1 MERCPALRETSRTM
15 RLSLFKSGGIF
26 RVSPKRKAA
35 LSRTLVLRE
44 LYTAPK
50 EAELSGVIFGGG
62 DGGGEKRRTITFQKE
77 MHGGQLEIKKLSLQL
92 FHNSLDFR
100 AGEQP
105 RSLPFTESKKP
116 TRYFSVSLPFN
127 FPPYTVQSPD
137 RGPVHPTDSVEI
149 YMYVYTYI
157 YPRARCNN
165 AFDDLCGVSSP

>member
-1 MERCPALRETSRTM
+1 
-15 RLSLFKSGGIF
+15 
-26 RVSPKRKAA
+26 
-35 LSRTLVLRE
+35 
-44 LYTAPK
+44 
-50 EAELSGVIFGGG
+50 
-62 DGGGEKRRTITFQKE
+62 

-127 FPPYTVQSPD
+127 FLPYTVQSPD

-165 AFDDLCGVSSP
+165 AFDDLCGVSSPWHDSVLRFPLKNSRWRSAIREKKSHPPLIASIMNDSTTREKRKIFLWTCSLIIKKKKKVNLRSCISWT